1 MNSREFEVIFLTL
14 QQTPEKVRALT
25 TGVSDHGLCVKNS
38 PAEFSILEHV
48 CHLRDIEV
56 EGYVPR
62 VKRILSEEK
71 PALPDIDG
79 SRLAMVRDYNRE
91 NLASVLKAFSQARD
105 ANVRLLQNVSEHQLN
120 REGELEG
127 KGTITLGQ
135 LLNMQREHDE
145 EHLRELGVLFHQ
157 RSAYTDE

>member
-1 MNSREFEVIFLTL
+1 MNSREFEVIFLAL
-14 QQTPEKVRALT
+14 QQTPEKVREIT
-25 TGVSDHGLCVKNS
+25 TGVSAKDLCLKNFQE
-38 PAEFSILEHV
+38 EFSILEHV

-62 VKRILSEEK
+62 VKRILNEEK

-79 SRLAMVRDYNRE
+79 SKLALERDYNRD
-91 NLASVLKAFSQARD
+91 NLESALRAFSQARD
-105 ANVRLLQNVSEHQLN
+105 ANVQRLRNVSENQLN

-135 LLNMQREHDE
+135 LLNIQREHDE
-145 EHLRELGVLFHQ
+145 EHVRELGILCHQ
-157 RSAYTDE
+157 RSAHTDE